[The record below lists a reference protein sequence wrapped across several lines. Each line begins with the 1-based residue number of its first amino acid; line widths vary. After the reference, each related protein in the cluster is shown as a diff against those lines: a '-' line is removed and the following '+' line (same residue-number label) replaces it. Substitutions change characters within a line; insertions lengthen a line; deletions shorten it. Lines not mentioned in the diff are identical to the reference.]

1 MAPAPLLAIDGVS
14 KRFGAT
20 RALDGVTLALAAG
33 EILALVGENGAGKS
47 TLIRILGGVHQPDA
61 GALRLDGMV
70 LRFADPRAA
79 LAAGIV
85 VIPQELRLVPAL
97 SVAEN
102 IMLGHLPTRRLSLDA
117 RAMHARAAAA
127 LDRLGVSLPLDARV
141 DRLTHA
147 ERQMVA
153 IARALSQRA
162 RLLILDEPTAALAAR
177 EVQALFDVLA
187 ALRADGVAILYVS
200 HRLAEVV
207 ALADRCAV
215 LRDGRRVFDGARG
228 TFDTDALIQHMTG
241 RALDPTPGTVAAT
254 SGAPVLATDDGFAVA
269 RGEVVGIAG
278 LLGSGTQR
286 FLRRLFGAADPP
298 RRFSTP
304 RQRQFATPP
313 RQRQFSSPRDAVAA
327 GLGLVVGDRAQALVL
342 GRSVR
347 DNIALPSLTRLARMW
362 RIDERAVDRIVAEL
376 IEALDIRPPDPH
388 RPVRELSGGNQQ
400 KVAFAKWLAA
410 EVGVLLLDEPTQGVD
425 IAAKAQLHRLIR
437 AFAARGGAVV
447 LASSELEEL
456 IALSD
461 RVLAMRDGAIVASL
475 AGGAGL
481 SEPALRRTLGG

>member
-1 MAPAPLLAIDGVS
+1 
-14 KRFGAT
+14 
-20 RALDGVTLALAAG
+20 
-33 EILALVGENGAGKS
+33 
-47 TLIRILGGVHQPDA
+47 
-61 GALRLDGMV
+61 
-70 LRFADPRAA
+70 
-79 LAAGIV
+79 
-85 VIPQELRLVPAL
+85 VPAL

-200 HRLAEVV
+200 HRLARGGG
-207 ALADRCAV
+207 ARRSLRGAARRPTGLRRCARHV
-215 LRDGRRVFDGARG
+215 RYRCTDPAHDRARARSDARHRGRDV
-228 TFDTDALIQHMTG
+228 G
-241 RALDPTPGTVAAT
+241 RARAGDRRRFRGSRAARS
-254 SGAPVLATDDGFAVA
+254 SGS
-269 RGEVVGIAG
+269 AG

-298 RRFSTP
+298 QRFSTPRQRQFATPPRQRQFATPP

-376 IEALDIRPPDPH
+376 IEALDIRPRDPH
-388 RPVRELSGGNQQ
+388 RPVARAVGRQSTEGRVRQ
-400 KVAFAKWLAA
+400 VA
-410 EVGVLLLDEPTQGVD
+410 
-425 IAAKAQLHRLIR
+425 RRRRRR
-437 AFAARGGAVV
+437 AAARRADPGRPTLPQGPAPSPDPRVRRARRGRRAGEQRARGADRAQRPRAGDARRRDRRQPGRAAPGSASRFCAGRFGG
-447 LASSELEEL
+447 
-456 IALSD
+456 
-461 RVLAMRDGAIVASL
+461 
-475 AGGAGL
+475 
-481 SEPALRRTLGG
+481 